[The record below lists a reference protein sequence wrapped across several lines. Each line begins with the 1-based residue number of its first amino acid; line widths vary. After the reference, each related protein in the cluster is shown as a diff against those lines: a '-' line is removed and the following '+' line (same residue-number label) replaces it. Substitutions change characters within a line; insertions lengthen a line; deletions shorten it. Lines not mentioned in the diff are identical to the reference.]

1 MKKFSKKLAELL
13 NSTRFWMLTG
23 AAVIAIIDL
32 KLNGV
37 MNWVGVLQ
45 VVKVWLVAIVGVGT
59 LDSVAEKSR
68 K

>member
-1 MKKFSKKLAELL
+1 MKKFSTKLAELL

>member
-1 MKKFSKKLAELL
+1 MKSFSQKLAQLL